1 MSARVWSGA
10 AVVSAL
16 LHGVGLGAIA
26 LSTDPDAAPEQSV
39 PKSRFSIEAAE
50 VPRSRAAPEKP
61 LSDAAAEAETAS
73 TAAPSGRMVQSRA
86 DPLAP
91 APEPLAETSA
101 GTAALKASDA
111 GGTRARTAS
120 VSDITV
126 QASAT
131 RTDTLAKTALPT
143 QVIANVSGRTTARAA
158 NLSPATAHIAP
169 LAPAPTALST
179 LSAPN
184 ASATAPLATSTAP
197 PLKTLP
203 APQAIALTAPS
214 SQTTVP
220 TAPAPEP
227 AILSAA
233 LGQHAAIATPDS
245 PDSTALPLPALAG
258 KAALAWSGGADTAVS
273 ATSLAAIAAFTQAGD
288 LAAASA
294 EVRDGIAGILASVPC
309 ARLQTTFL
317 PDTGQL
323 ELRGHIPED
332 GLRGP
337 VLAALQDQVG
347 DAIAL
352 SDQLLILP
360 RPQCGALAG
369 IAGVGL
375 PQSTEQ
381 LTDPAVIGEDGFART
396 YTYIDGERLRLD
408 LTAPD
413 YDAYIYMDYF
423 VADGSVIHLQP
434 NDIVPLTF
442 APAKSAQSVGRK
454 REDQPYLELIVSA
467 PFGQEIAAAF
477 ASNVPLYEG
486 TRPIQEPAEAYLAF
500 LKERVTQARARHAD
514 FKGEWVYFFISTQ
527 AR

>member
-10 AVVSAL
+10 AVASVL

-26 LSTDPDAAPEQSV
+26 LSTEPDPAPEQPI

-50 VPRSRAAPEKP
+50 VPRNRAAPETP
-61 LSDAAAEAETAS
+61 VGDAAAEAETTS
-73 TAAPSGRMVQSRA
+73 TAAQSGRVVHSRA
-86 DPLAP
+86 QPLAP
-91 APEPLAETSA
+91 TPQPLSATSA
-101 GTAALKASDA
+101 GPATIAASDA
-111 GGTRARTAS
+111 GGARAQATV
-120 VSDITV
+120 VSDVAV
-126 QASAT
+126 QARVT
-131 RTDTLAKTALPT
+131 RPDPLTTTALSAQVVASLQGQPT
-143 QVIANVSGRTTARAA
+143 AITAKLASANTQIS
-158 NLSPATAHIAP
+158 P
-169 LAPAPTALST
+169 LAPTPTALSAANT
-179 LSAPN
+179 
-184 ASATAPLATSTAP
+184 SATQPLA
-197 PLKTLP
+197 TLP
-203 APQAIALTAPS
+203 APQAIALSVPS
-214 SQTTVP
+214 TQTTS
-220 TAPAPEP
+220 PAT
-227 AILSAA
+227 L
-233 LGQHAAIATPDS
+233 DS

-258 KAALAWSGGADTAVS
+258 KAALAWSGGENSTVT

-294 EVRDGIAGILASVPC
+294 EVRDGIAGTLASVPC

-337 VLAALQDQVG
+337 VLAALQEQVG

-352 SDQLLILP
+352 SDQVLILP

-396 YTYIDGERLRLD
+396 YTYVDGERLRLD

-413 YDAYIYMDYF
+413 YDAFIYMDYF

-442 APAKSAQSVGRK
+442 APAKSAQSVGRALK
-454 REDQPYLELIVSA
+454 GQPYLDLVVSA

-500 LKERVTQARARHAD
+500 LKERVTDARARHPD

>member
-1 MSARVWSGA
+1 MA
-10 AVVSAL
+10 
-16 LHGVGLGAIA
+16 
-26 LSTDPDAAPEQSV
+26 
-39 PKSRFSIEAAE
+39 
-50 VPRSRAAPEKP
+50 
-61 LSDAAAEAETAS
+61 
-73 TAAPSGRMVQSRA
+73 QSRA
-86 DPLAP
+86 EPLAP
-91 APEPLAETSA
+91 VAQPLAAASA
-101 GTAALKASDA
+101 GAAAIQASDTAGTRPQAAFAADTLLQPSAARPAALTADALPAQAALGASSQSTAIAASANPANTQVNALAPVATSLNATASLSSTTATSLSTTAA
-111 GGTRARTAS
+111 
-120 VSDITV
+120 
-126 QASAT
+126 Q
-131 RTDTLAKTALPT
+131 P
-143 QVIANVSGRTTARAA
+143 IA
-158 NLSPATAHIAP
+158 
-169 LAPAPTALST
+169 
-179 LSAPN
+179 
-184 ASATAPLATSTAP
+184 
-197 PLKTLP
+197 TLP

-214 SQTTVP
+214 IETTTP
-220 TAPAPEP
+220 TAPAPDP
-227 AILSAA
+227 VILGAVLGQRTAPTVPDSQNTLATQPRPVSAPLSTVVGQRTAPTVADSQNTTASQPQSDLAA
-233 LGQHAAIATPDS
+233 LSKTLGQRTAPSAPDS
-245 PDSTALPLPALAG
+245 QSSTAQPLPALAG
-258 KAALAWSGGADTAVS
+258 KAALAWSGDEDTAVS

-294 EVRDGIAGILASVPC
+294 EVRDGITGILASVPC

-337 VLAALQDQVG
+337 VLAALQEQVG

-396 YTYIDGERLRLD
+396 YTYVDGERLRLD

-413 YDAYIYMDYF
+413 YGAYIYMDYF

-442 APAKSAQSVGRK
+442 APAKSAQSVGR
-454 REDQPYLELIVSA
+454 EFEGQPYLELIVSA

-486 TRPIQEPAEAYLAF
+486 TRPIQEPAEAYLEF
-500 LKERVTQARARHAD
+500 LKERVAIARASNPD